1 MRRSVL
7 ALCLLVGISC
17 DPAPSGYETK
27 DDLVSAFVAAVNG
40 NDVDQLRRTVHP
52 ACTALISEPT
62 EAYYDD
68 LFEKDLKYTVPADY
82 TVLYSSVPD
91 DQAQPFEQQ
100 FDYPVRP
107 TDGVTID
114 FKTDEYSS
122 VSIMRWLRQDERG
135 WHLVLPHPKEATL
148 VLLQEQRTRKKEMES
163 RAHELVESM
172 EPELRSKVLEHL
184 RGGQMLDAIQDYEDT
199 TGESIEMAVSVVKK
213 IKAAQSSR

>member
-27 DDLVSAFVAAVNG
+27 DDLVGAFVAAVNG
-40 NDVDQLRRTVHP
+40 DDVDQLRRTVHP
-52 ACTALISEPT
+52 ACIELISEPT

-82 TVLYSSVPD
+82 TVFYSSVPD
-91 DQAQPFEQQ
+91 DQALPFEQQ

-148 VLLQEQRTRKKEMES
+148 AALADQRIRKQEMEV
-163 RAHELVESM
+163 RADELVQGM
-172 EPELRSKVLEHL
+172 EPELRSMVIKRL
-184 RGGQMLDAIQDYEDT
+184 RAGQMLDAIEEYADT
-199 TGESIEMAVSVVKK
+199 TGEAIEMAVSVVKK